1 MLDKKYTANVDEQGL
16 LQLPDDF
23 IKEVGWKPGD
33 RIRWIDRG
41 DGSFELK
48 KVDTQLVLVECINQF
63 RTRYVVEVPVGVDQ
77 HGNDKSLWALDTV
90 TMEEAKQ
97 FSQKHLGESIVS
109 HRVISHEEML
119 KLCDEDNDYCSSW
132 AEEVKFDTF
141 VTQWNEEK

>member
-41 DGSFELK
+41 NGSFELK
-48 KVDTQLVLVECINQF
+48 KVDTQLVFVECVSQF

-119 KLCDEDNDYCSSW
+119 KLCDEDNDYCSNW
-132 AEEVKFDTF
+132 AEEVKFVTF